1 MLQSYLNMLRIVQ
14 MTADETS
21 RIEFKIKVKA
31 VDDPDVVQKVSILGK
46 FKKTQL
52 LVEIK
57 VKLEKKLNIE
67 QININPSTKEMPTYI
82 EKWPFSL
89 KHEGTVCSL
98 IDFI

>member
-46 FKKTQL
+46 IQKDP
-52 LVEIK
+52 IASW
-57 VKLEKKLNIE
+57 N
-67 QININPSTKEMPTYI
+67 
-82 EKWPFSL
+82 
-89 KHEGTVCSL
+89 
-98 IDFI
+98 

>member
-57 VKLEKKLNIE
+57 VKLEKKLN
-67 QININPSTKEMPTYI
+67 
-82 EKWPFSL
+82 
-89 KHEGTVCSL
+89 CCRA
-98 IDFI
+98 D

>member
-31 VDDPDVVQKVSILGK
+31 VDDPDVVQKVSK
-46 FKKTQL
+46 PFREHTKKTQF

-57 VKLEKKLNIE
+57 VKLEKRLN
-67 QININPSTKEMPTYI
+67 S
-82 EKWPFSL
+82 
-89 KHEGTVCSL
+89 CRA
-98 IDFI
+98 D